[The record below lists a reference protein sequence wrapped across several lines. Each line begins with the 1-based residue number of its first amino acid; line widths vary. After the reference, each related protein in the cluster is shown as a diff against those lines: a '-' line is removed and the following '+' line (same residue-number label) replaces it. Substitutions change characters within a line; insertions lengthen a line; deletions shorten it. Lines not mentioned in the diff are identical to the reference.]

1 MTAFFFV
8 LNLVL
13 LFRILVFFLDDQVS
27 GREAIAATLA
37 APAVLLLF
45 FSPSP
50 ALWALV
56 LGLVVTVILSWLGD
70 RRQQRIPIRLGVLLI
85 QIMVVGFLTSPSFG
99 LGFRAEVQV
108 AMDTWPRYFWP
119 LTIITKLANARTQIH
134 VTGLLVCIQ
143 EANLVVRWIIE
154 SLDLKP
160 AVPSPDGGSA
170 AAGGQAGKRP
180 SFRDYSRG
188 RVIGTLERVA
198 VYVLVLQGQYEA
210 LGLVLAAKGL
220 ARFQNLDDREFA
232 EYFLIGTFLSVVLA
246 GGIALA
252 VKAIL

>member
-8 LNLVL
+8 LNLLL
-13 LFRILVFFLDDQVS
+13 LFRILAFFLDDQVS
-27 GREAIAATLA
+27 RREAIAATLA
-37 APAVLLLF
+37 LPAILSLF
-45 FSPSP
+45 FRPSL
-50 ALWALV
+50 ALWALQLCV
-56 LGLVVTVILSWLGD
+56 VVTVILSWLGD
-70 RRQQRIPIRLGVLLI
+70 RRPQRIPIRLGVLLI
-85 QIMVVGFLTSPSFG
+85 QVIVVGFFSSPSFG
-99 LGFRAEVQV
+99 LRFRADVRV
-108 AMDTWPRYFWP
+108 ALDTWPHYFWP
-119 LTIITKLANARTQIH
+119 LSIITKLANAKAQAY

-160 AVPSPDGGSA
+160 AGPSPDAGSA
-170 AAGGQAGKRP
+170 AAPASAGKHT
-180 SFRDYSRG
+180 SSRDYSRG

-246 GGIALA
+246 GGIALG
-252 VKAIL
+252 VRAIL